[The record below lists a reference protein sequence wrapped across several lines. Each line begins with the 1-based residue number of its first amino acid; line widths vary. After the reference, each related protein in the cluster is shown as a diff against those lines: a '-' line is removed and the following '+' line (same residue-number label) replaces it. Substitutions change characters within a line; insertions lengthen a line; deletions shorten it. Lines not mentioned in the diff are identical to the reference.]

1 MLPTLR
7 GAPLGRAVGCGRG
20 IWRNCG
26 RTAWR
31 MPARPRSLEA
41 GLMEFRFETI
51 AFAVILILIIHAFIR
66 RRQRLQETPSG
77 QAAGEDRP
85 VTTGAGG
92 GWSGG
97 HGSAVRAM
105 ALPPSARRLGWLRP
119 NLFRLNRWSVA
130 ALVIAMVLSIPV
142 LVVFSSVFAPAGDV
156 WTHLVSTVLGGYILN
171 SLVLMLGVGAGTI
184 VVGVTAAWLVAMYQF
199 PGRRLFEWAL
209 LLPLAVP
216 AYAIAFTYAGM
227 FDYAGP
233 VQSALRD
240 YFAWGRDDYW
250 FPEVRSLGGA
260 IAVMTF
266 VLYPYVYLLARA
278 SFVDQSIC
286 VLELSRTL
294 GRGAFRSFFEIALP
308 LARPAV
314 VAGVALAMMEA
325 LSDLGTVE
333 FFGVATFTTGIFRTW
348 FGLGDSRA
356 AAQLASI
363 LMLFVL
369 FLILLERGS
378 RGRRAFHHTSQRY
391 RSLPRPV
398 LRGWH
403 AGLAFTACFMPI
415 FLGFLLPG
423 SQLLAWT
430 VATADSAIDARFV
443 GFALNSLGLAA
454 AAAFLAVAVALVLA
468 YGARLR
474 PGPAMTFAMRVA
486 GLGYAI
492 PGAVIA
498 VGVLIP
504 FAWIDNGV
512 DSWMRS
518 NFGISTGLLLS
529 GTLVALMFAYVVRFL
544 AVSLNA
550 VEAGLGK
557 VTPSMDGVARTL
569 GLGPGRILGRVHIPI
584 VMSSLLTA
592 GILVF
597 VDVMKELPATLIM
610 RPFNFN
616 TLAVRA
622 FELASDEQLAESA
635 PAALAIVIAGIVPV
649 MILSARISRSRPG
662 HGGEGR

>member
-1 MLPTLR
+1 M
-7 GAPLGRAVGCGRG
+7 A
-20 IWRNCG
+20 
-26 RTAWR
+26 
-31 MPARPRSLEA
+31 
-41 GLMEFRFETI
+41 
-51 AFAVILILIIHAFIR
+51 
-66 RRQRLQETPSG
+66 
-77 QAAGEDRP
+77 AAGESGAVP
-85 VTTGAGG
+85 VTAG
-92 GWSGG
+92 
-97 HGSAVRAM
+97 
-105 ALPPSARRLGWLRP
+105 ALPGSQDDVAVALSAPARRYDRLR
-119 NLFRLNRWSVA
+119 LDRWSIA
-130 ALVIAMVLSIPV
+130 ALAIAAVISVPV
-142 LVVFSSVFAPAGDV
+142 LVVFSSIFVPAGDV
-156 WTHLVSTVLGGYILN
+156 WTHLVSTVLSGYILN
-171 SLVLMLGVGAGTI
+171 SVVLMLGVGVGSVTI
-184 VVGVTAAWLVAMYQF
+184 GVTVAWLVAMHQF

-233 VQSALRD
+233 VQTALRD
-240 YFAWGRDDYW
+240 FFGWGRHDYW
-250 FPEVRSLGGA
+250 FPPIRSLGGA

-278 SFVDQSIC
+278 SFVDQSVC
-286 VLELSRTL
+286 ALELSRTL
-294 GRGAFRSFFEIALP
+294 GRCAWRSFFEIGLP

-333 FFGVATFTTGIFRTW
+333 FFGVATFASGIFRTW
-348 FGLGDSRA
+348 FGLGDPSA

-363 LMLFVL
+363 MMLFVL
-369 FLILLERGS
+369 LLIVLERGS

-391 RSLPRPV
+391 RSLPRVV
-398 LRGWH
+398 LRGGH
-403 AGLAFTACFMPI
+403 AGLAFAACFVPV

-423 SQLLAWT
+423 SQLLAWSA
-430 VATADSAIDARFV
+430 ATAETTLNARFV
-443 GFALNSLGLAA
+443 GFAVNSLGLAA
-454 AAAFLAVAVALVLA
+454 AAAALAVGVALVLA
-468 YGARLR
+468 YCARLR
-474 PGPAMTFAMRVA
+474 PGPVMAFATRIA

-512 DSWMRS
+512 DAWMRA
-518 NFGISTGLLLS
+518 NFGVSTGLLLS
-529 GTLVALMFAYVVRFL
+529 GTLTALLFAYLVRFL
-544 AVSLNA
+544 AISLNA

-569 GLGPGRILGRVHIPI
+569 GLRPGKILGKVHVPI
-584 VMSSLLTA
+584 VMSSLFTA

-635 PAALAIVIAGIVPV
+635 PAALAIVIAGILPV

-662 HGGEGR
+662 HGGMGS